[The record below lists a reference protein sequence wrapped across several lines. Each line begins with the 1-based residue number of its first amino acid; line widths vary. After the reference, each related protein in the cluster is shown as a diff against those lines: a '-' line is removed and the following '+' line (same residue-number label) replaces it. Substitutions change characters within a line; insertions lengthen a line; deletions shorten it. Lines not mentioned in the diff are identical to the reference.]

1 MSFDFLLLI
10 FYFSKNWYAAQV
22 SDTTM
27 LIFFQLLVQLSAL
40 SFASADSSFLGM
52 TIASLEWQPLKKV
65 KIQKS
70 KTKSRHSLLTLN
82 S

>member
-27 LIFFQLLVQLSAL
+27 LIFFQLLVQLSVL
-40 SFASADSSFLGM
+40 SFASADSSFVGM
-52 TIASLEWQPLKKV
+52 TTIFGRYLVP
-65 KIQKS
+65 
-70 KTKSRHSLLTLN
+70 RNDN
-82 S
+82 SIFGMTTA